1 MTDDH
6 HEFTD
11 IMAKAGTLVPNIIPE
26 NPISEDHI
34 DKHYTVDIQT
44 VPTAIGDPQVRPSL
58 FAHPHESQVET
69 NATDK
74 MVSKIPYHT
83 SVTSSGPPQ
92 SKVLLVEDNVI
103 NMKVFS
109 RSSI

>member
-1 MTDDH
+1 
-6 HEFTD
+6 
-11 IMAKAGTLVPNIIPE
+11 MAKAGTLVPNIIPE

-34 DKHYTVDIQT
+34 DKHPTVDIQT

-58 FAHPHESQVET
+58 FAQPHESQVET
-69 NATDK
+69 NAIDK
-74 MVSKIPYHT
+74 MISKIPYH
-83 SVTSSGPPQ
+83 TSSGPPQ
-92 SKVLLVEDNVI
+92 SKVLLVEDNII